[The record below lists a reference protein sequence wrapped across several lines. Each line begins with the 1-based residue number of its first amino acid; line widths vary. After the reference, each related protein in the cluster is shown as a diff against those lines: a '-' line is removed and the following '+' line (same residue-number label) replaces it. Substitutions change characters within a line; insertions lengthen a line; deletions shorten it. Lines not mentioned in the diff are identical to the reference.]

1 MNIYKEEVETVECYP
16 SIVLQELQAYSLS
29 VSQCFNV
36 KEVYGQVRIQQEQS
50 CYLNVCARQTLLK

>member
-1 MNIYKEEVETVECYP
+1 MNIYKEEVDTVECYP

-36 KEVYGQVRIQQEQS
+36 KEVYGQVRIQLEQS
-50 CYLNVCARQTLLK
+50 CYLNV